1 MAVKRKLKKKNIII
15 IIAVL
20 VLLIG
25 AVIGISLVLKSSGKV
40 STLPE
45 IIKTKETTTTTT
57 TTTTKVLKIFD
68 ENSKSRNIAVMI
80 NNIKNVWGY
89 QSGVQDAYIVYEIIA
104 EGGITRLMAVFKD
117 QDNERI
123 GTVRSARIYYL
134 DYALEN
140 DAIYVHIGGSKEALK
155 DIKTLSIP
163 DLQSEVTFRDRS
175 IGLAYEHTAFASMS
189 KIQEKIKKR
198 GIRNTKKKDEL
209 LQYSIDEINLNE
221 MPGAIPANEV
231 FIRFSGSKS
240 TSFKYDAEK
249 KVYKR
254 YQNDI
259 EHIDYVTK
267 EQYTVK
273 NIITY
278 QVQNKSYDS
287 YGRQELANI
296 GKGTGYYITNG
307 YAVPITW
314 EKSAR
319 DEQTVYKYQDGKE
332 ITVNDGNTHIEIQ
345 PKNKKFEIK

>member
-40 STLPE
+40 STLPK

-57 TTTTKVLKIFD
+57 TTTAKVLKIFD

-189 KIQEKIKKR
+189 KIKEKIKKR

-209 LQYSIDEINLNE
+209 LQYSID
-221 MPGAIPANEV
+221 
-231 FIRFSGSKS
+231 
-240 TSFKYDAEK
+240 
-249 KVYKR
+249 
-254 YQNDI
+254 
-259 EHIDYVTK
+259 
-267 EQYTVK
+267 
-273 NIITY
+273 
-278 QVQNKSYDS
+278 
-287 YGRQELANI
+287 
-296 GKGTGYYITNG
+296 
-307 YAVPITW
+307 
-314 EKSAR
+314 
-319 DEQTVYKYQDGKE
+319 
-332 ITVNDGNTHIEIQ
+332 
-345 PKNKKFEIK
+345 